1 MKTTTSAAA
10 MQPEEEKPPQTI
22 WPAGKT
28 YAKGRKIAFETMKEK
43 IQSLKKGFGDADY
56 GPVIEISPTLI
67 KQHAIN
73 RKYFDEGST
82 ENYGILSAA
91 IEKSGLQT
99 VLGVIKIG
107 KVIYSIDGTRRAQ
120 IACQLG
126 IPKVKVRFARK
137 KNMTYK
143 ELEHAIIFANA
154 SRDMPA
160 KDKLRLINTAFP
172 DVKRQIEKKFETTAE
187 TGKPTYP
194 SHGDVSPKDIVEK
207 GIATTEKEAQKL
219 LEVMKRSIQR
229 EFRGKKLLTL
239 GDKVVNEKMLLRFQN
254 SVNNAVDNYISGQNA
269 LTIKAA
275 EKYMASKSKN
285 IFAKPKKI
293 KK

>member
-10 MQPEEEKPPQTI
+10 LQPEEEQVPQTN
-22 WPAGKT
+22 WPSGRT
-28 YAKGRKIAFETMKEK
+28 YEKNRKLTFETMQEK
-43 IQSLKKGFGDADY
+43 IESLAKGFGNADY

-67 KQHAIN
+67 KQHPIN

-82 ENYGILSAA
+82 ENYSVLSAL
-91 IEKSGLQT
+91 IKKSGIQT

-107 KVIYSIDGTRRAQ
+107 KVIYSLDGTRRAQ

-137 KNMTYK
+137 KNMSYK
-143 ELEHAIIFANA
+143 ELEHIIIFANA
-154 SRDMPA
+154 SRDMA
-160 KDKLRLINTAFP
+160 VKDKINLIVKAFP
-172 DVKRQIEKKFETTAE
+172 DVKRQIEKKFEISAQ

-194 SHGDVSPKDIVEK
+194 SHGDVSAKDIVQK
-207 GIATTEKEAQKL
+207 GIAVTEKEAQKL
-219 LEVMKRSIQR
+219 LDVMKRSVQR

-239 GDKVVNEKMLLRFQN
+239 GDKVVNEKVLLRFQN
-254 SVNNAVDNYISGQNA
+254 AVNNAVDSHISGQNA

-285 IFAKPKKI
+285 IFAKPKKL